1 MQVMPFD
8 CVLHTYTPT
17 VG

>member
-1 MQVMPFD
+1 MPFD

>member
-17 VG
+17 VD